1 MKLEARHQTS
11 DILSQ
16 IDNALF
22 AVSNLS
28 AKIAF
33 ENLFPTCE
41 IGEEI
46 GRLYQG
52 SGSWDSTGREYWDE
66 MGRQR
71 NECYDISCD
80 CLELSLIQEVPGLN
94 QPYFLTHSENVG
106 LWNEEVEL
114 SENDQD
120 ALDYTLEF
128 FGASHARFEIDYGG
142 IEPKLIHEIMEPE
155 PE

>member
-1 MKLEARHQTS
+1 MCPISK
-11 DILSQ
+11 
-16 IDNALF
+16 
-22 AVSNLS
+22 
-28 AKIAF
+28 
-33 ENLFPTCE
+33 CE
-41 IGEEI
+41 I
-46 GRLYQG
+46 
-52 SGSWDSTGREYWDE
+52 TRESPFVVGLTTRRDLTVEHHPLDE

-80 CLELSLIQEVPGLN
+80 CLELSPIQEVPGLN